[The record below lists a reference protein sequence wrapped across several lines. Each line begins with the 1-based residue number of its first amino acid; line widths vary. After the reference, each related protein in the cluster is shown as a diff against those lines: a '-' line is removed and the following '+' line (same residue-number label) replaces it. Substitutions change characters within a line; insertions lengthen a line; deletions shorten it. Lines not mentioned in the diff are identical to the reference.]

1 MLTQKMEKENDLRNI
16 KKYVKKEM
24 RNEQAYRMR
33 LDNANTM
40 QARNVSHLAEK
51 QVEGSQE

>member
-33 LDNANTM
+33 LDNANTT